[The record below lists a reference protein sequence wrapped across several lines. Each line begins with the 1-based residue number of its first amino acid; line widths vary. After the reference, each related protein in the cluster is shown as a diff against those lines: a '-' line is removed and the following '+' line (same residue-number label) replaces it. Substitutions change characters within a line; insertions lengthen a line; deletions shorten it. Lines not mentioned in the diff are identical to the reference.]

1 MESSGV
7 KSAAQMSDALRPT
20 WEQQCR
26 SGSRSDLGIQFQ
38 LASTFNRGC
47 TSSFEA
53 ETANQFHNS
62 TKDLKSF
69 QHVYAE
75 SDVERSRYRRETCR
89 NIDSCLG
96 GRGPN
101 AVNLFCIPSFA
112 KIWPKPN
119 FGRSFARQE
128 KKSRAR
134 ERLGS
139 RNRSSSH
146 NSSAQ
151 RVEPPEK
158 YATRQSC
165 RYRSASQARAAR

>member
-1 MESSGV
+1 MHCGRRGNSSAGAV
-7 KSAAQMSDALRPT
+7 QGAIWAFSFNSRP
-20 WEQQCR
+20 R
-26 SGSRSDLGIQFQ
+26 SIVDVHQVSK
-38 LASTFNRGC
+38 
-47 TSSFEA
+47 A

-69 QHVYAE
+69 QHLYAE

>member
-1 MESSGV
+1 MHCGRRGSS
-7 KSAAQMSDALRPT
+7 SAGAVQEAIWAFSFSSRP
-20 WEQQCR
+20 R
-26 SGSRSDLGIQFQ
+26 SIVDVHQVSK
-38 LASTFNRGC
+38 
-47 TSSFEA
+47 A

-128 KKSRAR
+128 KKKQ
-134 ERLGS
+134 G
-139 RNRSSSH
+139 
-146 NSSAQ
+146 
-151 RVEPPEK
+151 
-158 YATRQSC
+158 TRKVRQQESIKQS
-165 RYRSASQARAAR
+165 